1 MMHVAGIMC
10 VVAGDWKVF
19 GDCRPGHC
27 CAYYSALSG
36 CSGAALGWCST
47 RRHLRLH
54 ESNQW
59 GLRSM
64 QQPSLC
70 MLQPVW

>member
-1 MMHVAGIMC
+1 VLLLAIEVFWVTAGLGIMRLR
-10 VVAGDWKVF
+10 V
-19 GDCRPGHC
+19 
-27 CAYYSALSG
+27 YSALFG

-64 QQPSLC
+64 QQPSLR
-70 MLQPVW
+70 MLQPVR